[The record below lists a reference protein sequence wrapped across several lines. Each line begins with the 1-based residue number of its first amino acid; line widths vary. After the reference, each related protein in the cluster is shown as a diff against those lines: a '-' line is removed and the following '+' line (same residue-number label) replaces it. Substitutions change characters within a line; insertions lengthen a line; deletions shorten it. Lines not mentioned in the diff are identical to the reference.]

1 MVESLCTSRE
11 MTRLLRMMMM
21 RKMTMMRMTRMTM
34 MLRVCESF
42 SRFVSY

>member
-1 MVESLCTSRE
+1 MVESLYTSRE
-11 MTRLLRMMMM
+11 MTRLLRMTMM

-42 SRFVSY
+42 SHFVSY